1 MVEYEMHL
9 PFIML
14 SQMYVQIGKISL
26 EASAKDFKRGKG
38 PYLNDVYTIFGIFDP
53 LPPCLHFG
61 KIHTTKSTQ
70 PPLLCLHFVNP
81 LPPLSVDVI

>member
-26 EASAKDFKRGKG
+26 KASAKDFKRGK
-38 PYLNDVYTIFGIFDP
+38 N
-53 LPPCLHFG
+53 
-61 KIHTTKSTQ
+61 
-70 PPLLCLHFVNP
+70 
-81 LPPLSVDVI
+81 

>member
-26 EASAKDFKRGKG
+26 EASAKDFKRGENRVKG
-38 PYLNDVYTIFGIFDP
+38 WSGCSSSDIFLQGWSI
-53 LPPCLHFG
+53 
-61 KIHTTKSTQ
+61 
-70 PPLLCLHFVNP
+70 
-81 LPPLSVDVI
+81 

>member
-26 EASAKDFKRGKG
+26 EASAKDFKRGK
-38 PYLNDVYTIFGIFDP
+38 NRV
-53 LPPCLHFG
+53 
-61 KIHTTKSTQ
+61 KICRVFPRVRFSCRVGASEELIGAPQ
-70 PPLLCLHFVNP
+70 VRRRGQLRQGNL
-81 LPPLSVDVI
+81 

>member
-26 EASAKDFKRGKG
+26 EASAKDFKRGENRVKG
-38 PYLNDVYTIFGIFDP
+38 WSGFSSSEIFLQGWSI
-53 LPPCLHFG
+53 
-61 KIHTTKSTQ
+61 
-70 PPLLCLHFVNP
+70 
-81 LPPLSVDVI
+81 

>member
-26 EASAKDFKRGKG
+26 EASAKDFKRGRK
-38 PYLNDVYTIFGIFDP
+38 N
-53 LPPCLHFG
+53 CA
-61 KIHTTKSTQ
+61 ST
-70 PPLLCLHFVNP
+70 VV
-81 LPPLSVDVI
+81 PLSM